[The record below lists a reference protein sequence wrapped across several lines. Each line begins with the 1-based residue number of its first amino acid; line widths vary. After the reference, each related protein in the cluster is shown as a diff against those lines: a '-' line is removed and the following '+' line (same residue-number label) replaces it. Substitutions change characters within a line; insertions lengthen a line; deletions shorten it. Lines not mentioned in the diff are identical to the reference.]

1 MALPL
6 PPLRTARCGVSR
18 QRRDAAARRV
28 AAALAVLVV
37 ALPSSASAGAAAA
50 ASPPPPADMGL
61 LVARMERVEA
71 AVREQARETRE
82 ARADARALERRVAEL
97 EAERRGEEQR
107 EEANREGE
115 AQQSAEPHRHLQA
128 RPTHGDVVHIHRANV
143 SLPAGPGWNTSPNY
157 NGGHRRSLQSS
168 AQCGSMA
175 ARAQS
180 VQARCCDEPTEDC
193 SGGYPRTCNVGCA
206 AVFLPFWA
214 ECGSLLGNAA
224 VYQQTMTLCQ
234 QAQPTTLAISGGLAH
249 EFNLVCADT
258 TVGSCVP
265 ACSQAL
271 RGDLL
276 MMNLNGEDSKYS
288 CELHHGL
295 HSWVG
300 AATDG
305 GYLGSDARAFVSA
318 VLSGAAGYYA
328 LALTGDAGV
337 GVDLTIR
344 PGQGVRIVGDR
355 SSATSW
361 GSGDFTVGERGSIS
375 LIYLTLT
382 GRLSLLAG
390 GTASLSNCTLERDAD
405 IILAS
410 GGSGGMVSF
419 ATMAVPA
426 RVLRVMQNALIANY
440 MCRTIA
446 LRLYSITVPELG
458 PNSGVATSTSRI
470 AGGSLSFNPPNLFGG
485 VFVVTS
491 GPCELLHAGRCV
503 GRPHGYLPNEHCA
516 ITVGGGGGMLGSCG
530 VFQLDYV
537 GNWHDGDI
545 LMLPGGAWYVSR
557 SCPVGHLLAPND
569 ALTWTSS
576 SSWQGCP
583 YSPGHDC
590 SGSETGLG
598 GGWQICFA

>member
-1 MALPL
+1 VACW
-6 PPLRTARCGVSR
+6 RG
-18 QRRDAAARRV
+18 AARRV

-214 ECGSLLGNAA
+214 ECGSLLGSAV
-224 VYQQTMTLCQ
+224 VYQQTVSLCQ
-234 QAQPTTLAISGGLAH
+234 QAQPASPGMGLAH
-249 EFNLVCADT
+249 EFNLVCVDGA
-258 TVGSCVP
+258 VGSCVP
-265 ACSQAL
+265 ACSEAL

-276 MMNLNGEDSKYS
+276 LMNLGGEDSKYS

-305 GYLGSDARAFVSA
+305 GYLGSDVHAFVPA

-328 LALTGDAGV
+328 LVLMQGAGV
-337 GVDLTIR
+337 QTNLMIR
-344 PGQGVRIVGDR
+344 PGQNVRINSGA
-355 SSATSW
+355 SMAAAQGW
-361 GSGDFTVGERGSIS
+361 GSGGFTVHEQGILSITNVALDASVTLTVAAGGELSLNSMVVPIAALSRMYGHLVTDGMGASVRLSQIIVPEAPQTGQASGTITVDTNGSIAIHPSS
-375 LIYLTLT
+375 LRGLFV
-382 GRLSLLAG
+382 SL
-390 GTASLSNCTLERDAD
+390 
-405 IILAS
+405 
-410 GGSGGMVSF
+410 
-419 ATMAVPA
+419 MA
-426 RVLRVMQNALIANY
+426 
-440 MCRTIA
+440 
-446 LRLYSITVPELG
+446 
-458 PNSGVATSTSRI
+458 
-470 AGGSLSFNPPNLFGG
+470 
-485 VFVVTS
+485 
-491 GPCELLHAGRCV
+491 
-503 GRPHGYLPNEHCA
+503 
-516 ITVGGGGGMLGSCG
+516 
-530 VFQLDYV
+530 
-537 GNWHDGDI
+537 
-545 LMLPGGAWYVSR
+545 
-557 SCPVGHLLAPND
+557 
-569 ALTWTSS
+569 TSS
-576 SSWQGCP
+576 SSRFSLPC
-583 YSPGHDC
+583 YV
-590 SGSETGLG
+590 
-598 GGWQICFA
+598 